1 MFGVMWCLAH
11 GADVNW
17 ANPDVPGELL
27 IRSSCICLEMFC
39 EKRGS
44 RDVFLLFGTVKEFV
58 LFLALSAVVLA
69 AFFSVYLS
77 LSFSPFPP
85 PPPSLSPIPPP
96 PPSPSL
102 SISLVPLAE

>member
-27 IRSSCICLEMFC
+27 VRSSCICLEMFC

-69 AFFSVYLS
+69 AFFFRPSLPLFLS
-77 LSFSPFPP
+77 LFP

>member
-69 AFFSVYLS
+69 AFFFRLSLPLFLS
-77 LSFSPFPP
+77 LSPP
-85 PPPSLSPIPPP
+85 PALSLPHSSSSALPFALYLSCPSG
-96 PPSPSL
+96 
-102 SISLVPLAE
+102 